1 MTINYPYLPPGCS
14 IKLVPETDK
23 FMTEAKQM
31 RLQFATER
39 NQPSGAV
46 VVSNGEIIGRG
57 ANQSALKNVFLSDLH
72 TRGWCIRHRLKIKT
86 GNKYWLCPGCANYKL
101 HSESRAVADAK
112 KNNRSTVG
120 AELYLWGHW
129 WACQPCWDRML
140 EAGIKTVYVTD
151 DAHLRFHGSRKK

>member
-72 TRGWCIRHRLKIKT
+72 TRGWCSRHRLKIKT
-86 GNKYWLCPGCANYKL
+86 GN
-101 HSESRAVADAK
+101 
-112 KNNRSTVG
+112 
-120 AELYLWGHW
+120 
-129 WACQPCWDRML
+129 
-140 EAGIKTVYVTD
+140 
-151 DAHLRFHGSRKK
+151 